1 MKYEWYD
8 LSDTLI
14 ATITGSSL
22 WSPMLTGSYYVKVSN
37 SALPQLI
44 LRSNTL
50 SVSSDTS
57 APIVSLSGAS
67 ALTLTLGQ
75 TFIDPGASWTDD
87 VDGS

>member
-8 LSDTLI
+8 LTDTLI

-22 WSPMLTGSYYVKVSN
+22 WSPLMTGSYYVKVSN
-37 SALPQLI
+37 DALPDLI

-57 APIVSLSGAS
+57 APIVSLS
-67 ALTLTLGQ
+67 
-75 TFIDPGASWTDD
+75 
-87 VDGS
+87 